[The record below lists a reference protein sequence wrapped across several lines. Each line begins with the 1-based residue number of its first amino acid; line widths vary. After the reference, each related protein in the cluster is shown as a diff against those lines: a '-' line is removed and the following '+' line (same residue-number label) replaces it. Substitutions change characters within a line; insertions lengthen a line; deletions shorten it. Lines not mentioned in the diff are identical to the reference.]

1 MQPLHAALGP
11 IVMGVAALFA
21 LGAAIASWL
30 DRGHRLV
37 RRAGLVLGVLLLIQV
52 ALGAL
57 GYLSGARPGEGLH
70 LLYGIVILAV
80 LPLASSFAADA
91 PPRAHSGVLAVAGLV
106 VVLLAWRL
114 LSTG

>member
-1 MQPLHAALGP
+1 MQPLHASLGP
-11 IVMGVAALFA
+11 IVMGIGALFA
-21 LGAAIASWL
+21 LGAGIASWL
-30 DRGHRLV
+30 DRGHLLV
-37 RRAGLVLGVLLLIQV
+37 RRAGFAVGALLLIQV
-52 ALGAL
+52 AFGAL
-57 GYLSGARPGEGLH
+57 VYLSGARPGEGLH